1 MKFTLPD
8 GQKLDLRALG
18 DADYDRVRRMSTQ
31 SLALCP
37 TCGNKES
44 ETDDNTYRY
53 HEIERPCNCQLQLAL
68 YARYLLANIGTQYMK
83 LDWED
88 FAGTPEADKAV
99 RAYIKDWREYLAH
112 GFGLTFASSLQGVG
126 KTWAATHI
134 GKELIKRNQKVYF
147 LDFVEMVD
155 AFCGDHDERQ
165 EVARRMRESTF
176 LILDD
181 VRSGLSE
188 RQTDLFALKFE
199 VVIRHRTN
207 FNLPTIATT
216 NLTEFSFESE
226 FPRLHSLLMPK
237 QQWINMNGV
246 DHRKLSET
254 GIETIEMIARG
265 ERRPIT

>member
-8 GQKLDLRALG
+8 GGTLDLRSLT
-18 DADYDRVRRMSTQ
+18 DADYDRVRRLSSH

-37 TCGNKES
+37 TCGNRES
-44 ETDDNTYRY
+44 EMENNTYRY
-53 HEIERPCNCQLQLAL
+53 HEIERPCNCHLQLAL
-68 YARYLLANIGTQYMK
+68 YSRYLLANIGTQYMK
-83 LDWED
+83 LDWDD
-88 FAGTPEADKAV
+88 FAGTPDADEAV
-99 RAYIKDWREYLAH
+99 RAYVKDWREYLAH

-134 GKELIKRNQKVYF
+134 GKELIKRNQKVYC

-155 AFCGDHDERQ
+155 AFCGEHDERQ
-165 EVARRMRESTF
+165 AVMSRMRESTF

-181 VRSGLSE
+181 VRPGISE
-188 RQTDLFALKFE
+188 RQNDLYALKFE

-207 FNLPTIATT
+207 FNLPTITTT
-216 NLTEFSFESE
+216 NMTEFSFESE
-226 FPRLHSLLMPK
+226 FERIYSLLMPK
-237 QQWINMNGV
+237 QMWIEMNGV

-254 GIETIEMIARG
+254 SIEIAEMIARG